1 VETGLSQLSTPRPS
15 IAITSMVAII
25 IVAMPG
31 PDVDASRPDLNID
44 L

>member
-1 VETGLSQLSTPRPS
+1 VETGLAQLSTPRPS
-15 IAITSMVAII
+15 IAITLMVTII

-31 PDVDASRPDLNID
+31 PNVDTARPDLNID